1 MSLKQYTAILI
12 LYVYTQFGQKRK
24 TYLSYQA
31 RFNKTFASE
40 DYVCYEKALTISLT
54 INPPKSTRCKK
65 LSDKSFKNK
74 GYKTISLS

>member
-54 INPPKSTRCKK
+54 INPPKSTSGKK
-65 LSDKSFKNK
+65 LSDKSFKKYGVQNN
-74 GYKTISLS
+74 